1 MDNKR
6 MEFLFLEHTHRWL
19 VDNGV
24 PLMMIP
30 QARLD
35 SSAVGRKLCDYCTL
49 LIAQCRRNQTASL
62 SVISMT
68 WED

>member
-24 PLMMIP
+24 LLMMVP

-35 SSAVGRKLCDYCTL
+35 SSAVGRKLFDCCTL
-49 LIAQCRRNQTASL
+49 LIAQPDRGS
-62 SVISMT
+62 S
-68 WED
+68 